1 MQITLNKIAFD
12 VKPVDGPLRAAL
24 LADPVVARGA
34 LRPVWSWDKE
44 AGQGRYLAQTAA
56 NQALPLPTGVLIHV
70 QKPGTNGTGPL
81 KAEGPTAKMAERFL
95 QAVGAKDFAQV
106 VQALA
111 RVVGVP
117 VKKVPLD
124 QFAALNR
131 ETSYTILM
139 ATDMQ
144 ILELANAGRNL
155 SAYIFLPGIVSFV
168 ATAEPTGGAILP
180 GSPRPVF
187 VIPPGTQAGQAM
199 RRLAV
204 AQRLTEMQADLGA
217 TKPGELPEGDPRRA
231 VLARLGAEWK
241 ALQAKVA
248 SKAA

>member
-12 VKPVDGPLRAAL
+12 VKPVDGGLRAAL
-24 LADPVVARGA
+24 MADPVVARSA

-44 AGQGRYLAQTAA
+44 AGQGRFLMQTAA
-56 NQALPLPTGVLIHV
+56 NKALPLPTGVLVHV
-70 QKPGTNGTGPL
+70 QKPGANGSGPT

-95 QAVGAKDFAQV
+95 HAVGAKDFAQV
-106 VQALA
+106 IQALA
-111 RVVGVP
+111 RVTGVP

-124 QFAALNR
+124 QFAVLNGQ
-131 ETSYTILM
+131 TSYSILM

-155 SAYIFLPGIVSFV
+155 SAYVFLPGIVSFA

-204 AQRLTEMQADLGA
+204 AKRLTEMQAELGETRPA
-217 TKPGELPEGDPRRA
+217 DLPEGDPRRA
-231 VLARLGAEWK
+231 TLARLGAEWK

-248 SKAA
+248 TKAA

>member
-12 VKPVDGPLRAAL
+12 VKPVDGTLRAAL
-24 LADPVVARGA
+24 MADPAVARGA
-34 LRPVWSWDKE
+34 LRAVWSWDKD
-44 AGQGRYLAQTAA
+44 AGQGRYIAQTAA
-56 NQALPLPTGVLIHV
+56 NQAVPLPTGVLIHV
-70 QKPGTNGTGPL
+70 QKPGTNGAGPT
-81 KAEGPTAKMAERFL
+81 KAEGPTAKMAERVL
-95 QAVGAKDFAQV
+95 QAVGAKDFGQV

-117 VKKVPLD
+117 VKKVPLQ
-124 QFAALNR
+124 QFATLNDQ
-131 ETSYTILM
+131 TSYTILM
-139 ATDMQ
+139 GTDMQ
-144 ILELANAGRNL
+144 VLELANASRNL

-204 AQRLTEMQADLGA
+204 AQRLSEMQAELGQ
-217 TKPGELPEGDPRRA
+217 TKPADLPGDDPRRA
-231 VLARLGAEWK
+231 ALARLGAEWK
-241 ALQAKVA
+241 ALQAKA
-248 SKAA
+248 TTKAA